1 MYTSISII
9 GAGVI
14 GSAIA
19 KILAMKKFSS
29 KIIASRHKIY
39 KIKELEKYGIILTN
53 DNKWA
58 VKNADVIVIAVK
70 PYSIDD
76 VLNEIKDI
84 VAGKLIISLVAGVTI
99 NYIEKYIPQAKIVR
113 AMPNLAVLV
122 GESFTVYSFS
132 NRVGDEDKEFAKTFF
147 SLMGISY
154 EVDEKLLNIYTSFT
168 GSGPAYMA
176 IFIEAM
182 VYAGLRVG
190 IPRDLA
196 LQGASQVAIG
206 TGKLIRD
213 GKIHYSKIK
222 EMVVTPA
229 GTTIEGIF
237 ELESTGLRRGF
248 MRAVVAAAKK
258 ADNLSK
264 KYS

>member
-1 MYTSISII
+1 MSSSIAII
-9 GAGVI
+9 GAGVV

-19 KILAMKKFSS
+19 KILATKKFAS
-29 KIIASRHKIY
+29 KIIATRREIHKV
-39 KIKELEKYGIILTN
+39 KELERYGIILTDN
-53 DNKWA
+53 NKWA
-58 VKNADVIVIAVK
+58 AENADIIVVAVK
-70 PYSIDD
+70 PGVIHN
-76 VLNEIKDI
+76 VLKEIKD
-84 VAGKLIISLVAGVTI
+84 VAMGKLLISVVAGVTI
-99 NYIEKYIPQAKIVR
+99 KYIEDQVPHARVVR
-113 AMPNLAVLV
+113 AMPNLALLV

-132 NRVGDEDKEFAKTFF
+132 KKISEEDKEFAKTFF
-147 SLMGISY
+147 SLMGVGR
-154 EVDEKLLNIYTSFT
+154 EVDEKLLNVYTSFT

-196 LQGASQVAIG
+196 LEGASQVAIG

-248 MRAVVAAAKK
+248 MRAVGSAAKK
-258 ADNLSK
+258 ADELSR